1 MVHLTPGT
9 EKAIHGAID
18 YAEFSRLGL
27 DPAEVLDFSVNANPY
42 GPSPR
47 VYEAIAQVA
56 IERYPDREC
65 LQLRQTILQTELLE
79 DGVGLPLS
87 SIVCGNGASE
97 LIWAT
102 ARAFLHPSAK
112 AAIIGPTFGEYR
124 AASLAA
130 GGSVIE
136 SRSTEEQNFQLSCD
150 TLRSW
155 LHRETPNLVWLCNP
169 NNPTGT
175 WLSSADIL
183 PIAKTCWQI
192 GAVLVIDESY
202 WRFLFPSEPSSA
214 LPLLSLQSDGRLLIL
229 RSLTKD
235 FALAGL
241 RLGYAFG
248 SKIVVDRLC
257 AQLPAWNVSGV
268 AQAAGSAA
276 LTDRLH
282 LKTTLT
288 QLAHERQTFF
298 AALQQIG
305 CTVLPS
311 RTHFCLL
318 RVGDA
323 QQVRQQLLARN
334 LLVRDCT
341 SFGLSQFIRVATRP
355 ASEWQQLLQALQEVL

>member
-1 MVHLTPGT
+1 MTHPTPGP

-18 YAEFSRLGL
+18 YAELSHLGL
-27 DPAEVLDFSVNANPY
+27 DPTEVLDFSVNANPY

-79 DGVGLPLS
+79 DGVNVSLS

-102 ARAFLHPSAK
+102 ARAFLYPGAK

-124 AASLAA
+124 VASLAA
-130 GGSVIE
+130 GAHVVE
-136 SRSTEEQNFQLSCD
+136 KRATAEQNFQLVWD
-150 TLRSW
+150 TLGPW
-155 LHRETPNLVWLCNP
+155 LHQEMPALVWLCNP

-175 WLSSADIL
+175 WLTADGTL
-183 PIAKTCWQI
+183 HIAEICMRI

-202 WRFLFPSEPSSA
+202 KHFLFPSEPSPARA
-214 LPLLSLQSDGRLLIL
+214 LQALHGDGQLLIL

-248 SKIVVDRLC
+248 AQTVVDRLR
-257 AQLPAWNVSGV
+257 AQLPAWNVSAV

-282 LKTTLT
+282 LKTTLAR
-288 QLAHERQTFF
+288 LAEERQAFF
-298 AALQQIG
+298 EALRQMG
-305 CTVLPS
+305 GAVVPS

-318 RVGDA
+318 RVGEA
-323 QQVRQQLLARN
+323 RRVRQQLLLRK

-341 SFGLSQFIRVATRP
+341 SFGLPQFIRVATRP
-355 ASEWQQLLQALQEVL
+355 ATEWQQLLQALKEVL

>member
-1 MVHLTPGT
+1 MVYLTPGP

-18 YAEFSRLGL
+18 YAELSRLGI

-47 VYEAIAQVA
+47 VYEAIARVA

-65 LQLRQTILQTELLE
+65 WQLRQTILQTELLE
-79 DGVGLPLS
+79 DGVSVPLS

-102 ARAFLHPSAK
+102 SRAFLYSGAK
-112 AAIIGPTFGEYR
+112 AAIIGPTFGEYCV
-124 AASLAA
+124 ASLAA
-130 GGSVIE
+130 GANVVE
-136 SRSTEEQNFQLSCD
+136 SCSTAEQNFQLSCD
-150 TLRSW
+150 TLCSW
-155 LHRETPNLVWLCNP
+155 LRQEMPTLVWLCNP

-175 WLSSADIL
+175 WLSADDVF
-183 PIAKTCWQI
+183 PIAQICGQI

-202 WRFLFPSEPSSA
+202 QHFLFPSEPSPAHSLLA
-214 LPLLSLQSDGRLLIL
+214 LHSDGQLLVL

-248 SKIVVDRLC
+248 AQSVVDHLR
-257 AQLPAWNVSGV
+257 AQIPPWNVSGV
-268 AQAAGSAA
+268 AQTAGCAA

-282 LKTTLT
+282 LKTTLA
-288 QLAHERQTFF
+288 QLALERQAFF
-298 AALQQIG
+298 QALRQIG
-305 CTVLPS
+305 CTVIPS

-318 RVGDA
+318 RVGKA
-323 QQVRQQLLARN
+323 RRVRQQLLARK

-341 SFGLSQFIRVATRP
+341 SFGLPQFIRVATRP
-355 ASEWQQLLQALQEVL
+355 ASEWQQLLQALKEVL

>member
-1 MVHLTPGT
+1 MAHLTHSP

-18 YAEFSRLGL
+18 YAELAHLGL

-42 GPSPR
+42 GPSPG

-56 IERYPDREC
+56 VERYPDREC

-79 DGVGLPLS
+79 DGVSVPLS

-97 LIWAT
+97 LIWAA
-102 ARAFLHPSAK
+102 ARAFLHPGAK

-124 AASLAA
+124 VASLAT
-130 GGSVIE
+130 GGSVVE
-136 SRSTEEQNFQLSCD
+136 NCSTVEQNFQLPYD
-150 TLRSW
+150 TLCSW
-155 LHRETPNLVWLCNP
+155 LHLERPNLVWLCNP

-175 WLSSADIL
+175 WLTSDDVL
-183 PIAKTCWQI
+183 PIAEACWQI

-202 WRFLFPSEPSSA
+202 RHFVFPDEPSPA
-214 LPLLSLQSDGRLLIL
+214 LPLLSSHEGGQLLVL

-248 SKIVVDRLC
+248 SQTVVDRLR
-257 AQLPAWNVSGV
+257 AQLPSWNVSGV

-282 LKTTLT
+282 LKATLT
-288 QLAHERQTFF
+288 QLAHERQAFF
-298 AALQQIG
+298 NALQQIG
-305 CTVLPS
+305 CVVVPS
-311 RTHFCLL
+311 RTHFCLV

-323 QQVRQQLLARN
+323 KRVRQQLLARK

-341 SFGLSQFIRVATRP
+341 SFDLPQFIRVATRP
-355 ASEWQQLLQALQEVL
+355 APEWQQLLQALKEVL

>member
-1 MVHLTPGT
+1 MTHPTSGA

-18 YAEFSRLGL
+18 YAELADLGL

-42 GPSPR
+42 GPSPC
-47 VYEAIAQVA
+47 VYAAIAQVA

-79 DGVGLPLS
+79 DDVSLPLA

-97 LIWAT
+97 LIWAA
-102 ARAFLHPSAK
+102 ARAFLHPGAK

-136 SRSTEEQNFQLSCD
+136 YRSTEEQNFQLLCD
-150 TLRSW
+150 PLCSW
-155 LHRETPNLVWLCNP
+155 LHQETPDLVWLCNP
-169 NNPTGT
+169 NNPTGI
-175 WLSSADIL
+175 WLSSADLL
-183 PIAKTCWQI
+183 PIAETCWQI

-202 WRFLFPSEPSSA
+202 WHFLFPSESSAA
-214 LPLLSLQSDGRLLIL
+214 LPLLFLHSDGQLLIL

-241 RLGYAFG
+241 RLSYAFG
-248 SKIVVDRLC
+248 SQTVVDRLR

-268 AQAAGSAA
+268 AQAAGCAA
-276 LTDRLH
+276 LTDRLY
-282 LKTTLT
+282 LKTTLM
-288 QLAHERQTFF
+288 QLSDERQTFF
-298 AALQQIG
+298 AALQQVG
-305 CTVLPS
+305 CTVCPS

-318 RVGDA
+318 RVGNA
-323 QQVRQQLLARN
+323 QQVRRQLLARK

-341 SFGLSQFIRVATRP
+341 SFGLPQFIRVATRP
-355 ASEWQQLLQALQEVL
+355 ASEWQQLLQALKEVL

>member
-1 MVHLTPGT
+1 MTHFTPGP

-18 YAEFSRLGL
+18 YAELSRLGL

-79 DGVGLPLS
+79 DGVSLSLS
-87 SIVCGNGASE
+87 SLVCGNGASE
-97 LIWAT
+97 LIWAA
-102 ARAFLHPSAK
+102 ARAFLYPGAK

-124 AASLAA
+124 AASLAV
-130 GGSVIE
+130 GGSIVE
-136 SRSTEEQNFQLSCD
+136 NRSIEEQNFQLSCD
-150 TLRSW
+150 TLCSW
-155 LHRETPNLVWLCNP
+155 LRREIPDLVWLCNP

-175 WLSSADIL
+175 WLSSVALL
-183 PIAKTCWQI
+183 PIAETCWQI
-192 GAVLVIDESY
+192 GAVLIIDESY
-202 WRFLFPSEPSSA
+202 WHFLFSSEPSSA
-214 LPLLSLQSDGRLLIL
+214 LPLLSLQSDGRLLVL

-248 SKIVVDRLC
+248 SQTVVDRLR

-268 AQAAGSAA
+268 AQAAGNAA

-298 AALQQIG
+298 NALQHIG
-305 CTVLPS
+305 YTVFPS

-323 QQVRQQLLARN
+323 QRVRQQLLARK

-341 SFGLSQFIRVATRP
+341 SFGLPQFIRVATRP
-355 ASEWQQLLQALQEVL
+355 TSEWQQLLRALKEVL